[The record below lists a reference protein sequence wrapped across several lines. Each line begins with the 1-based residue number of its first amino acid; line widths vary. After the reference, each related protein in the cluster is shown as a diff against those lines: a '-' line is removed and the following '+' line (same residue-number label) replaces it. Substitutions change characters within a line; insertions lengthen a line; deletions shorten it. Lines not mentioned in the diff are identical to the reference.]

1 MLFTND
7 TLIMSHPIKTN
18 ASMFFF
24 LDIVIIGG
32 CILGKLFSPS
42 NLIIYALLCY
52 LIMRLL
58 FTSLNSNFALLL
70 LLVPNLGSTF
80 IYVGSSSIPI
90 LNLLICVA
98 LLKLCLTSLHHFVN
112 KKLLLVAIIFVLY
125 EWIHIFYYD
134 VKGLALLVS
143 WSAAVLYVFLIAI
156 YSRSTYN
163 HETVLK
169 YFLAG
174 VGISIIYGLLNFY
187 NMYGTLLANN
197 PTIRFKG
204 AAGDSNYF
212 SMYIMISMFGLLY
225 LINKNNSRWRQ
236 SIYPILFI
244 VYGAFGVL
252 SLSRM
257 FLLVVS
263 FLMLLMVIKVF
274 ASLKGNRKILWF
286 IIITFLFIASFFLYF
301 SEEVH
306 SVFSLFFS
314 RFTDFLEDPSGLT
327 SNRNIIAEK
336 YFDFIVADFW
346 SMLVGIGIQEYYI
359 RSGVFL
365 ETHNILLEL
374 LVVWGLV
381 GFLIF
386 GLFIS
391 IIFKISASKRKI
403 SETSILGWLPI
414 ICMAVSYMSINAMS
428 NESFFLLV
436 FFTINHIYEFD

>member
-1 MLFTND
+1 MFSKN
-7 TLIMSHPIKTN
+7 TLTTSPTINTN
-18 ASMFFF
+18 ASMS
-24 LDIVIIGG
+24 LLMDTVIIGG
-32 CILGKLFSPS
+32 CILGQLYSPS
-42 NLIIYALLCY
+42 NLIIYTLICY
-52 LIMRLL
+52 LIMRLF
-58 FTSLNSNFALLL
+58 FTSLNSNFAILM

-80 IYVGSSSIPI
+80 IYVGTSSIPI

-98 LLKLCLTSLHHFVN
+98 LLKLCLTFLHVSVN
-112 KKLLLVAIIFVLY
+112 KKLLLVTIIFVLY
-125 EWIHIFYYD
+125 EWIHIFFYD
-134 VKGLALLVS
+134 FKTLALLVS

-156 YSRSTYN
+156 YGRSIYH

-174 VGISIIYGLLNFY
+174 VSISITYGILNFY
-187 NMYGTLLANN
+187 NLYGTLLANN

-212 SMYIMISMFGLLY
+212 SMYIMISMFCMLF
-225 LINKNNSRWRQ
+225 LINKKSSKWSQ
-236 SIYPILFI
+236 SIYPLLFLI
-244 VYGAFGVL
+244 YGAFGVL

-263 FLMLLMVIKVF
+263 FLMLLMVMKVF
-274 ASLKGNRKILWF
+274 INLRDHKKMLYF
-286 IIITFLFIASFFLYF
+286 IITTLLLIAGFFLYF
-301 SEEVH
+301 SEEIH
-306 SVFSLFFS
+306 SVLNLFLS
-314 RFTDFLEDPSGLT
+314 RFTDFLEDPNGLT
-327 SNRNIIAEK
+327 SNRNVIAAR

-374 LVVWGLV
+374 LVVWGLM

-386 GLFIS
+386 GIFIAFM
-391 IIFKISASKRKI
+391 FKSSASKRKI

-428 NESFFLLV
+428 NESFFILV
-436 FFTINHIYEFD
+436 FFAITHIYEFD